1 MSDSILLLEIDAWN
15 GASITTLRFGSHTI
29 VTRASDTPANTK
41 YLGRIADAGR
51 MQRAIYDGGGVLG
64 APHVASGAII
74 LDNQDGALDYLYGYG
89 FDGRAFRLLELPGR
103 SVSLA
108 SATTLMS
115 GVLDGIDSGN
125 AWSEIRVRIR
135 DARSVIDKAL
145 LTERYAGTSV
155 AINIGVEGEAD
166 LKGKI
171 KPRVFGAAPNIAP
184 VLVNQYGL
192 IYQVSVSGVSSIV
205 VYDGGLPLDNV
216 GDYASLSA
224 LEAATIPRGSYGTCL
239 ALGLFKLGGSAVFDV
254 TADVVE
260 GATLS
265 ERSAAKI
272 ARRILSIV
280 DIGSL
285 TIDEASFTQLH
296 SDNPAEVGVFVES
309 DESALTVIGN
319 VLQSIGAALIPTDD
333 GALQVIR
340 IVAPTGTPI
349 KTYTLRDL
357 IGEGS
362 IALGK
367 GPTQE
372 GDGVPAWS
380 VVVNWGRVWQ
390 TQQSGQLADVS
401 DARETYLATQ
411 TRQAVAQDAAIKNAH
426 PSAAEITVDTLLT
439 TQADAEAEAARRFA
453 MHSVRRDYP
462 TIVVPRNRGNVA
474 LGAIVEMKV
483 PRFGYSVGK
492 TFIVVGRNDDFN
504 NQTIELSLWGG

>member
-15 GASITTLRFGSHTI
+15 GASVTTLRFGTHTI

-41 YLGRIADAGR
+41 YLGRIVDAGR
-51 MQRAIYDGGGVLG
+51 MQRSIYDGGGVLG
-64 APHVASGAII
+64 VPQVASGAII

-103 SVSLA
+103 TVSLE

-135 DARSVIDKAL
+135 DARSVLDKAL
-145 LTERYAGTSV
+145 LTERYAGTTVS
-155 AINIGVEGEAD
+155 IELGTEGEAD
-166 LKGKI
+166 LTGKI
-171 KPRVFGAAPNIAP
+171 KPRIFGTTPNIAP
-184 VLVNQYGL
+184 VLVNQYSL

-205 VYDGGLPLDNV
+205 VYDGGLALDNV
-216 GDYASLSA
+216 GDYLTLAA
-224 LEAATIPRGSYGTCL
+224 LQAATIPLGSYATCL
-239 ALGLFKLGGSAVFDV
+239 ALGLFKLGGSAVFEV

-260 GATLS
+260 GSTLS
-265 ERSAAKI
+265 ERSAAKV
-272 ARRILSIV
+272 ARRILGTI
-280 DIGSL
+280 DIGNL
-285 TIDEASFTQLH
+285 TIDEASFAQVH
-296 SDNPAEVGVFVES
+296 SENTAEVGVFVES

-333 GALQVIR
+333 GVLQVIR

-401 DARETYLATQ
+401 DARKAYLEKPLREAP
-411 TRQAVAQDAAIKNAH
+411 AQDAAIKTAH

-439 TQADAEAEAARRFA
+439 TQADAEAEAWRRHA

-462 TIVVPRNRGNVA
+462 TITVPRSRGNVG
-474 LGAIVEMKV
+474 LGSFVSLKV
-483 PRFGYSVGK
+483 SRFLWSAGK
-492 TFIVVGRNDDFN
+492 LFIVVGRNDDFN
-504 NQTIELSLWGG
+504 NQTIELSLWG